1 MHGTVMF
8 KQTDTHPLMSQ
19 VIAQVWRVV
28 IDGWNW
34 PDIRVPL
41 FIGLRRN
48 AKVLPEPMVTLNE
61 HMASAQ

>member
-1 MHGTVMF
+1 
-8 KQTDTHPLMSQ
+8 MSQ

-34 PDIRVPL
+34 PDMRVPQ

-48 AKVLPEPMVTLNE
+48 AKVLPEPMATLNE